1 MNNLLLRAL
10 LSQPEA
16 YEIVSFEQ
24 DKQAPQGFAQLA
36 PAW

>member
-10 LSQPEA
+10 LQQADAWEVVTFDN
-16 YEIVSFEQ
+16 ER
-24 DKQAPQGFAQLA
+24 QAPSGFTRLA